1 MPEVK
6 FVKGKWNELNGPNY
20 VIDANTEASFQIGR
34 VFGMIPMVS
43 LPWNYKVNIMVT
55 SMLVT
60 DVKDEM
66 CW

>member
-20 VIDANTEASFQIGR
+20 VIDANTEASFQIGTLY
-34 VFGMIPMVS
+34 VCLIT
-43 LPWNYKVNIMVT
+43 LLWNFKVNIMVT

-60 DVKDEM
+60 DVIDDM
-66 CW
+66 GW